1 MQYWKIRFQ
10 STFPR
15 GERLF
20 MARKACK
27 LKPFQSTFPR
37 GERRMGETSLNY
49 VLYFNPRSRV
59 GNDLILPD
67 QDISIALFQS
77 TFPRGER
84 HQLISSWRV
93 KIRFQ
98 STFPRGERQIAELT
112 EEKARL
118 DFNPRS
124 RVGND

>member
-1 MQYWKIRFQ
+1 MQYWKIR
-10 STFPR
+10 
-15 GERLF
+15 
-20 MARKACK
+20 
-27 LKPFQSTFPR
+27 FQSTFPR